1 MYKTELIRRISQ
13 ETRLTQRI
21 VSDVLNQSL
30 RLIEHALREGQTV
43 TLPGFGTFLTRE
55 RGEGQV
61 KDVRTGELVS
71 YPARRV
77 AGFKV
82 GEVLKRAVRGDRR
95 TGGRRRRAQGAE
107 EEE

>member
-1 MYKTELIRRISQ
+1 MYKTELIRRISR

-21 VSDVLNQSL
+21 VSDVLNHSL
-30 RLIEHALREGQTV
+30 RLIEQSLREGQTI
-43 TLPGFGTFLTRE
+43 TFPGFGTFLTRE

-61 KDVRTGELVS
+61 KDVRTGQLVI

-95 TGGRRRRAQGAE
+95 TGGRRRKAQVE
-107 EEE
+107 EE